1 MNVAKVT
8 PNVENMKTIAKVAE
22 ENIHKYLGRDAIL
35 EPLEKKTNELTSYQ
49 YFSPTEPINT
59 PAENVGQ
66 VIDFRF

>member
-1 MNVAKVT
+1 MNIAKIT

-35 EPLEKKTNELTSYQ
+35 EPLKKSANEITSWP

-59 PAENVGQ
+59 PASTIGQ
-66 VIDFRF
+66 RIDFRF